1 MKIMGICAG
10 RKGGNTEILMK
21 EALVACQEKG
31 DEIIFVNL
39 HDYHIEPCIGCN
51 SCSKNL
57 AAGKVGCVLDSK
69 DDVKAILET
78 MLTVDGVIIGAP
90 TYDLMPAGL
99 YTMFANRYL
108 TYEAAFLR
116 LRGLMEVK
124 DRVCGIIAV
133 GGSTRA
139 WQSMAQ
145 ECIQATTFTQS
156 LKIVDQYLATRIP
169 LQGMAT
175 LDEKM
180 LERARL
186 LGERVHEG
194 AVTPVAERKWLGDP
208 DEGWCPVCH
217 SHSLTL
223 GETQWDGTYWPIE
236 CTVCGAG
243 GDLEK
248 GEDGK
253 WKFVLAENGM
263 DKCRVNEEGRG
274 KHMAEIRATKA
285 MGLERMEEIK
295 ANMAKYRAIQFP
307 TITPRAKQ
315 EK

>member
-21 EALVACQEKG
+21 EALMVCQEKG
-31 DEIIFVNL
+31 DEIVFVNL

-145 ECIQATTFTQS
+145 ECIQATTFIWPPGFPCRVWLLWTRRCWSVQDCWVSVSMRVRS
-156 LKIVDQYLATRIP
+156 L
-169 LQGMAT
+169 
-175 LDEKM
+175 
-180 LERARL
+180 L
-186 LGERVHEG
+186 LLSASGW
-194 AVTPVAERKWLGDP
+194 VTPMRA
-208 DEGWCPVCH
+208 
-217 SHSLTL
+217 
-223 GETQWDGTYWPIE
+223 
-236 CTVCGAG
+236 GA
-243 GDLEK
+243 LS
-248 GEDGK
+248 
-253 WKFVLAENGM
+253 V
-263 DKCRVNEEGRG
+263 
-274 KHMAEIRATKA
+274 I
-285 MGLERMEEIK
+285 
-295 ANMAKYRAIQFP
+295 P
-307 TITPRAKQ
+307 TP
-315 EK
+315 